1 MDVMGE
7 DRLVV
12 VVLVGARG
20 GGWGMDEGFL
30 GEEEDETIRRGSWET
45 GEGIELCCYA
55 NCALSRVAYE

>member
-1 MDVMGE
+1 
-7 DRLVV
+7 
-12 VVLVGARG
+12 
-20 GGWGMDEGFL
+20 MDEGFL